1 MLSKRCM
8 LFALTLGTASVVVQT
23 AHARRVGPTDAQ
35 PASIATVESVTPEP
49 VCGAPKPN
57 CCPEPCIKYRHC
69 GPKLCCGPC
78 EPGKSIVLKVK
89 DPCTCC
95 EVDVPVC
102 LPACCDGEPTVCAG
116 KGFLCRDIVEY
127 EWCCGFYVRVAFK
140 KCGDL
145 VVTTWGR

>member
-1 MLSKRCM
+1 MTTLALAAAVML
-8 LFALTLGTASVVVQT
+8 LDANL
-23 AHARRVGPTDAQ
+23 AHARRVRAADTQLTSLSKSTPDHA
-35 PASIATVESVTPEP
+35 PASD
-49 VCGAPKPN
+49 
-57 CCPEPCIKYRHC
+57 CCPQPCIKYRHC
-69 GPKLCCGPC
+69 GPRLCCGC
-78 EPGKSIVLKVK
+78 EPGKTIVLKVK

-102 LPACCDGEPTVCAG
+102 LPACCQGEPTVCTG

-145 VVTTWGR
+145 VVTTRGY